1 MAPHKSVGPTTCLTF
16 LGIEIDTIA
25 MELRLAQE
33 KLLRLKA
40 LLGEWQFKKVCSRE
54 QLESLLGHLNHA
66 GSVVSPGR
74 SFITRLIALLSEA
87 KRTHRNIIRMNVAAR
102 SDIRWW
108 HTFVDSW
115 NGISI
120 LRDTNIFSPHNEIW
134 SDASG
139 SWGAGA
145 FWGSEWFQLRW
156 APPLLELQIAIKELI
171 PILLAC
177 AVWGSHWHG
186 TTVRANCD
194 NEAVVTVIN
203 SGYSKEPFLSHLL
216 RCIFFF
222 SAKYDFLLTAA
233 HIPGRLNTLADAISR
248 DNAASFLSLYPQAN
262 RQATP
267 IPPEFIT
274 KLLLEKPD
282 WTSNAWTLW
291 FHSTFVLH

>member
-1 MAPHKSVGPTTCLTF
+1 
-16 LGIEIDTIA
+16 
-25 MELRLAQE
+25 MELRLPQE

-40 LLGEWQFKKVCSRE
+40 LLSEWQFKKVCSRE

-66 GSVVSPGR
+66 CSVVSPGR
-74 SFITRLIALLSEA
+74 SFITRLITLLSEA
-87 KRTHRNIIRMNVAAR
+87 KRTHRSIIRMNLAAR

-120 LRDTNIFSPHNEIW
+120 LRDIDISIPHNEIW

-145 FWGSEWFQLRW
+145 FWGSEWFQLQW
-156 APPLLELQIAIKELI
+156 APPLLDLQIAIKELI

-177 AVWGSHWHG
+177 ALWGNHWQG

-194 NEAVVTVIN
+194 NEAVVAVIN
-203 SGYSKEPFLSHLL
+203 SGYSREQLMSHLL

-222 SAKYDFLLTAA
+222 SAKYDFLVTAA

-267 IPPEFIT
+267 IPPEFIS

-282 WTSNAWTLW
+282 WTSNSWTLW
-291 FHSTFVLH
+291 FHTTFVHP

>member
-1 MAPHKSVGPTTCLTF
+1 M
-16 LGIEIDTIA
+16 
-25 MELRLAQE
+25 
-33 KLLRLKA
+33 
-40 LLGEWQFKKVCSRE
+40 
-54 QLESLLGHLNHA
+54 
-66 GSVVSPGR
+66 VSPSSGIPI
-74 SFITRLIALLSEA
+74 SSP
-87 KRTHRNIIRMNVAAR
+87 RT
-102 SDIRWW
+102 
-108 HTFVDSW
+108 TK
-115 NGISI
+115 
-120 LRDTNIFSPHNEIW
+120 
-134 SDASG
+134 SG
-139 SWGAGA
+139 ATHQVP
-145 FWGSEWFQLRW
+145 EWFQLRW
-156 APPLLELQIAIKELI
+156 APPLLELQTAIKELI

-186 TTVRANCD
+186 ITVRANCD

-233 HIPGRLNTLADAISR
+233 YIPGRLNTLADAISR